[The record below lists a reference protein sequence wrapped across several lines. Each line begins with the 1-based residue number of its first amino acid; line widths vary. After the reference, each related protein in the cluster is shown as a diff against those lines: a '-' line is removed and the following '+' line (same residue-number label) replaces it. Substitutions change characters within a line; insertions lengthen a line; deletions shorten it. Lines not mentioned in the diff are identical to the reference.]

1 MKCLRC
7 EQLVR
12 GGAEVQTILDAY
24 HALTNSEQMGER
36 LENYFLGIFTGEQ
49 SKLRFCEEIKL
60 I

>member
-36 LENYFLGIFTGEQ
+36 LEN
-49 SKLRFCEEIKL
+49 
-60 I
+60 